1 MTEPPRQ
8 AYLYG
13 ASAGALLTL
22 GAILIPVGYWI
33 GDLIGPVVLLF
44 MLLIPLLWA
53 GAAVFAVLAVLAV
66 VRRS

>member
-13 ASAGALLTL
+13 ASAGALLAL
-22 GAILIPVGYWI
+22 GAILIPIGYWV

-53 GAAVFAVLAVLAV
+53 GAAVFAVLAVLALKGK
-66 VRRS
+66 S